1 MVPNLF
7 EMSGNSCSIAAIFEE
22 VWGDF
27 SQPKTI
33 MTYSEAP

>member
-7 EMSGNSCSIAAIFEE
+7 EVSRNSRSIAAIFEE

-27 SQPKTI
+27 GQRKTN
-33 MTYSEAP
+33 MS

>member
-7 EMSGNSCSIAAIFEE
+7 EVSRNSRSIATIFEG

-27 SQPKTI
+27 GQRKTN
-33 MTYSEAP
+33 MS